1 MYLTMRGQ
9 HSRDRKCCSFCK
21 NTEQESSVVLTANSS
36 PDGAAVASET
46 VAVEPRP
53 IVGPLV
59 HSMKIEKQQREN
71 KGRNMKISRE
81 RFWLLGFK
89 K

>member
-1 MYLTMRGQ
+1 M
-9 HSRDRKCCSFCK
+9 
-21 NTEQESSVVLTANSS
+21 VLTANSS

-59 HSMKIEKQQREN
+59 HSMKIEKQRRDN
-71 KGRNMKISRE
+71 KGRNMKIYGEVSVV
-81 RFWLLGFK
+81 GF
-89 K
+89 